1 MGQTVPDKMKAFQG
15 LFSKF
20 VLLGPFQGIQWYD
33 IDGSVPVGI
42 SGFDFGVCSLL
53 VCNLSVRF
61 KSRVQ

>member
-42 SGFDFGVCSLL
+42 SGFDYGV
-53 VCNLSVRF
+53 VVY
-61 KSRVQ
+61 